1 MLIIIIFLQRTTV
14 RRWVRRYEEGEDMT
28 QRVRAP
34 RPRAISEGQLG
45 NMLATFQESPF
56 TPTRNFAQEYDV
68 SMQTIRN
75 ELHRAGVHHRRP
87 AKKII
92 LTQEQKAARVRFAR
106 DYRDFDFS
114 YAIFCDEKSFR
125 SSQQGRRNL
134 WRIDNTRY
142 EPRNVTP
149 NAESGRVVVNMWGW
163 MSAAGPGELAFIPG
177 RANGH
182 TYKEVLQN
190 IMLPTVRTVYP
201 EMEVPEFYF
210 FQDNCPIH
218 RALVVR
224 EWLREQPQIKTVPW
238 PPRSPDL
245 NPIENLWGLMV
256 QKWDNRAERTKEAL
270 VTHCEQ
276 AWETLRGSNLCE
288 VLVRSMRNRC
298 DAVIDAGGAAT
309 KY

>member
-1 MLIIIIFLQRTTV
+1 M
-14 RRWVRRYEEGEDMT
+14 RRWVRRYEEGDTTE
-28 QRVRAP
+28 RVRAP
-34 RPRAISEGQLG
+34 RPRAINENELN
-45 NMLATFQESPF
+45 NMIATYEENPF
-56 TPTRNFAQEYDV
+56 TPTRSFAQEYEV

-114 YAIFCDEKSFR
+114 YAIFSDEKCFR

-134 WRIDNTRY
+134 WRVDNTRY
-142 EPRNVTP
+142 EPRNVNP
-149 NAESGRVVVNMWGW
+149 NAESGRIIVNMWGW

-177 RANGH
+177 RANGQ
-182 TYKEVLQN
+182 TYLEVLQT
-190 IMLPTVRTVYP
+190 IMVPTVRTVYP
-201 EMEVPEFYF
+201 QLDVPEFYF

-218 RALVVR
+218 RARVVQ
-224 EWLREQPQIKTVPW
+224 EWLRGQPQIKTVPW
-238 PPRSPDL
+238 PSRSPDL

-256 QKWDNRAERTKEAL
+256 QRWDSRAERTKEAL

-276 AWETLRGSNLCE
+276 VWDTFRGSNLCE
-288 VLVRSMRNRC
+288 VLARSMRSRC